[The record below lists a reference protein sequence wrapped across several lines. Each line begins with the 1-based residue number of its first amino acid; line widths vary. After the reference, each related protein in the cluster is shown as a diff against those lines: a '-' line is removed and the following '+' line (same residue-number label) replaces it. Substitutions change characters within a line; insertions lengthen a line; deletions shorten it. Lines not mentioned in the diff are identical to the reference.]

1 VALLALEAVQVV
13 IDRPSDRN
21 LLAVELAQNQ
31 LLQQQKP
38 LPTRWLL
45 VLVGQV
51 GFRAQAPMRQTAIT
65 LCLPPLPQQLVGVAH
80 LLTPRAL
87 MAVLAVLVVALHL
100 LLPHLLPVE
109 QAKQIKDVLVG
120 TQQRQVAHLVLVVAV
135 APILKALTAALLL
148 AATAVVVSLR
158 LWLDRALAVL
168 AAAVAA
174 PSIILMLAPQLTV
187 VEALSISK
195 MALLPQ

>member
-1 VALLALEAVQVV
+1 
-13 IDRPSDRN
+13 
-21 LLAVELAQNQ
+21 
-31 LLQQQKP
+31 
-38 LPTRWLL
+38 
-45 VLVGQV
+45 
-51 GFRAQAPMRQTAIT
+51 
-65 LCLPPLPQQLVGVAH
+65 
-80 LLTPRAL
+80 

-158 LWLDRALAVL
+158 L
-168 AAAVAA
+168 
-174 PSIILMLAPQLTV
+174 
-187 VEALSISK
+187 
-195 MALLPQ
+195 